1 MFQYKR
7 DFEADFR
14 APRDVEATRRLNPR
28 LQSFDQWL
36 QANAARIPTE

>member
-1 MFQYKR
+1 MFQFKR

-14 APRDVEATRRLNPR
+14 GARDPKVARGLNPA

-36 QANAARIPTE
+36 AANAGKIPLE